1 MLNTHDQAVM
11 DNYRM
16 LACEI
21 VLKAHNDL
29 ALALIDLKC
38 LENPMASKFASDR
51 CDYLM
56 NQCKLRAIRVN
67 RFALRRTAADKYNK
81 VLASFM
87 RDEVER
93 KVMWRESL
101 AKMCRLFLLDGD
113 SIVQMLDLD
122 GENIVRHAE
131 KTAERWVKTG
141 VLRLKKSVRAE
152 NFDKYTCQIGRAHV

>member
-29 ALALIDLKC
+29 ALALIDLRC
-38 LENPMASKFASDR
+38 MENPTASKFSADR
-51 CDYLM
+51 CDYLLT
-56 NQCKLRAIRVN
+56 QCKLRAKRVN
-67 RFALRRTAADKYNK
+67 RYALRNTPADKYDAMFANFVK
-81 VLASFM
+81 KEIA
-87 RDEVER
+87 R

-101 AKMCRLFLLDGD
+101 AKMCRLFLLEED
-113 SIVQMLDLD
+113 SLVQMLDLD

-131 KTAERWVKTG
+131 YVADRWVETG

-152 NFDKYTCQIGRAHV
+152 NFDKWTTQLEEKT

>member
-1 MLNTHDQAVM
+1 
-11 DNYRM
+11 
-16 LACEI
+16 
-21 VLKAHNDL
+21 
-29 ALALIDLKC
+29 
-38 LENPMASKFASDR
+38 
-51 CDYLM
+51 
-56 NQCKLRAIRVN
+56 
-67 RFALRRTAADKYNK
+67 
-81 VLASFM
+81 M

-152 NFDKYTCQIGRAHV
+152 NFDKWTTQLEEKE